1 MAIKTLVFVVDD
13 IDADLLESK
22 TNFRTPN
29 LLANR
34 VAVRNLGPKPK
45 GYHVDHID
53 DDWTNN
59 RRSNL
64 RYIPAQEN
72 LRKNSRNMRRKSN
85 YIGVYKVQIQRKFKT
100 YEYISARIKTNG
112 KQIYLGK
119 YTDEISAAK
128 AYDLYVITNGLDRP
142 LNFPDEFS

>member
-1 MAIKTLVFVVDD
+1 MAIKTLVFEVDD

-34 VAVRNLGPKPK
+34 VAARNLGPKPK

-59 RRSNL
+59 HRSNL

-72 LRKNSRNMRRKSN
+72 LRKNSKNTARKSN
-85 YIGVYKVQIQRKFKT
+85 YIGVYKVINRQRKFKT
-100 YEYISARIKTNG
+100 YSYIYARIKVNG

-119 YTDEISAAK
+119 YDDEVSAAK
-128 AYDLYVITNGLDRP
+128 AYDLYVKTNGLDRL
-142 LNFPDEFS
+142 LNFP